1 MRLLRVLTAAIGLA
15 ALLPSLSAAQ
25 GGRQFKDAWF
35 WGVKGGGVMYS
46 SASTENSIAPL
57 VGAEWLIT
65 RTRGGLYLSFD
76 QAFLTTTGRFLD
88 REPDSTFQRN
98 VALKNLRRFSIAAM
112 VFPMQSARYH
122 PYAGF
127 GMVLNQIG
135 SAAAQG
141 AFLNP
146 GRYAIA
152 LDSVQS
158 KKTSFTPMLVGG
170 LQVRMAPFSVFGQ
183 AVASPAQQNFFLYSN
198 GGGQSFNFSLE
209 GGIRYNFGSSIDR
222 IR

>member
-1 MRLLRVLTAAIGLA
+1 MVSLLEVLDMRLLRVLTAAMGLA

-25 GGRQFKDAWF
+25 AGKQFKDAWF
-35 WGVKGGGVMYS
+35 WGVKGGGVLYS
-46 SASTENSIAPL
+46 SASTENSMAPL

-65 RTRGGLYLSFD
+65 RTRGGLYVSFD
-76 QAFLTTTGRFLD
+76 QAFLTTTGSFLY

-158 KKTSFTPMLVGG
+158 KKTSFTPMIVAGMQG
-170 LQVRMAPFSVFGQ
+170 RMAPFSVFAQ
-183 AVASPAQQNFFLYSN
+183 PVASPTQQNIFLDN
-198 GGGQSFNFSLE
+198 TGGTQAAKPSHHGA
-209 GGIRYNFGSSIDR
+209 IP
-222 IR
+222 

>member
-15 ALLPSLSAAQ
+15 ALLPKPSAAQ

-35 WGVKGGGVMYS
+35 WGVKGGGMLYS
-46 SASTENSIAPL
+46 SASTENSFAPL

-65 RTRGGLYLSFD
+65 RTRGGLYVSFD
-76 QAFLTTTGRFLD
+76 QAFLTTTGSFQD

-112 VFPMQSARYH
+112 VFPMQSPRYH

-127 GMVLNQIG
+127 GMMLNQIG

-141 AFLNP
+141 AFLNSS
-146 GRYAIA
+146 RYAIA
-152 LDSVQS
+152 
-158 KKTSFTPMLVGG
+158 
-170 LQVRMAPFSVFGQ
+170 R
-183 AVASPAQQNFFLYSN
+183 
-198 GGGQSFNFSLE
+198 
-209 GGIRYNFGSSIDR
+209 
-222 IR
+222 

>member
-15 ALLPSLSAAQ
+15 ALLPKPGAAQ
-25 GGRQFKDAWF
+25 AGTQFKDAWF
-35 WGVKGGGVMYS
+35 WGVKGGGMLYS
-46 SASTENSIAPL
+46 SASAENAAAPL

-65 RTRGGLYLSFD
+65 RTRGGLYVSFD
-76 QAFLTTTGRFLD
+76 QAFLTTTGSFLD
-88 REPDSTFQRN
+88 RDPDSTFQRN
-98 VALKNLRRFSIAAM
+98 VALKNLRRFSLAAM
-112 VFPMQSARYH
+112 VFPMQSAKYH

-127 GMVLNQIG
+127 GFALNQIG

-141 AFLNP
+141 AFVNS

-158 KKTSFTPMLVGG
+158 KKTSFTPMLIGG
-170 LQVRMAPFSVFGQ
+170 LQMRMTQFSVFGQ
-183 AVASPAQQNFFLYSN
+183 AVASPTQQGFFLYNSN
-198 GGGQSFNFSLE
+198 GGQAFSMSLE

-222 IR
+222 VR

>member
-1 MRLLRVLTAAIGLA
+1 
-15 ALLPSLSAAQ
+15 
-25 GGRQFKDAWF
+25 
-35 WGVKGGGVMYS
+35 VKGGGVLYS

-65 RTRGGLYLSFD
+65 RTRGGLYVSFD
-76 QAFLTTTGRFLD
+76 QAFLTTTGSFLD

-158 KKTSFTPMLVGG
+158 KKTSFTPMLIGG
-170 LQVRMAPFSVFGQ
+170 MQVRMAPFSVFGQ
-183 AVASPAQQNFFLYSN
+183 AVASPAQQNFFLYNN
-198 GGGQSFNFSLE
+198 GGGQAFNLSLE
-209 GGIRYNFGSSIDR
+209 GGVRFNFGSSIDR
-222 IR
+222 VR